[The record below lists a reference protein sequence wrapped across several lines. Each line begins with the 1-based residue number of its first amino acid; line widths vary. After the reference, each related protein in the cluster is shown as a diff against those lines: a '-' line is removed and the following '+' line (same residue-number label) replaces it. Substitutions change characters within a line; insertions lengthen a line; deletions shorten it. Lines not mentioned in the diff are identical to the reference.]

1 MIQGFFCFYLFTFL
15 PFYPFTFFHIYPFT
29 FFLFYL
35 FTFILLS
42 SYISHTKKTRNYLR
56 KCGIFPNFA
65 KNK

>member
-1 MIQGFFCFYLFTFL
+1 MIQGFFVFYLFTFL
-15 PFYPFTFFHIYPFT
+15 PFYPFTFLPFYPFT